1 MKKKILSVVML
12 IGFGCF
18 LQAQEISKNAIG
30 LRFGDNNGFGAEITY
45 QRAINENNRLE
56 ADLGWRNNHNVSA
69 FKLTGVY
76 QWIWEIDNNF
86 NWYAGAG
93 AGLGSWSA
101 TDKSGS
107 FLFVAGNVGIE
118 YNLKDLPLLISL
130 DYRPEFG
137 GHGYFDNNYGS
148 DIALGIRYKF

>member
-12 IGFGCF
+12 IGFGCI

-101 TDKSGS
+101 TDKSGN

>member
-1 MKKKILSVVML
+1 MTTAS
-12 IGFGCF
+12 
-18 LQAQEISKNAIG
+18 
-30 LRFGDNNGFGAEITY
+30 
-45 QRAINENNRLE
+45 
-56 ADLGWRNNHNVSA
+56 
-69 FKLTGVY
+69 
-76 QWIWEIDNNF
+76 
-86 NWYAGAG
+86 GAG

-148 DIALGIRYKF
+148 DVALGIRYKF